1 MDTIE
6 NREARRCVVDI
17 TDHLEHVLS
26 HQRKTYEL
34 AFNSEWPQGELQTLA
49 EKALTESLYRL
60 GESRRQQYGND
71 LHALVSEQF
80 LPHLVDYLGGNRELY
95 EKQLAYTE
103 AHSTM
108 GARVAGAGVGLI
120 AGGIGSAIVL
130 KIGTSILE
138 DFFNL
143 GDGQL
148 YDSAIGDLLCWAGA
162 AVSAVQGWRIGSTH
176 RTVKQ
181 RMGMVTEEKDV
192 LGGYTAK
199 MEEKRAAFQPV
210 VDRYAEIVQSYL
222 DHELVQDQH
231 HEERAL
237 AATRSAH
244 AKKDLTM

>member
-108 GARVAGAGVGLI
+108 GARVAGAGVGCVEF
-120 AGGIGSAIVL
+120 SP
-130 KIGTSILE
+130 T
-138 DFFNL
+138 
-143 GDGQL
+143 
-148 YDSAIGDLLCWAGA
+148 A
-162 AVSAVQGWRIGSTH
+162 ALFSSAVFAVTTSSVAPAFSFTTVFSVERSP
-176 RTVKQ
+176 RTC
-181 RMGMVTEEKDV
+181 T
-192 LGGYTAK
+192 
-199 MEEKRAAFQPV
+199 
-210 VDRYAEIVQSYL
+210 
-222 DHELVQDQH
+222 
-231 HEERAL
+231 
-237 AATRSAH
+237 
-244 AKKDLTM
+244 